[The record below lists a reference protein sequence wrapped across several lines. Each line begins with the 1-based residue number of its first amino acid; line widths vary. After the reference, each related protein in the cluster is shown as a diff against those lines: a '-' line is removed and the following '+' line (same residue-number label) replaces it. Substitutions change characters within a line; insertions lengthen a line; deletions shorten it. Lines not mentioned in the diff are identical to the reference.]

1 MPIEETW
8 VQSLGGEEPLE
19 EEMALLFLSGEFHGQ
34 SNLVGYSPWGHK
46 ESDTTEQQS
55 VHTCAHTPS
64 KVVVG
69 LNGKIQPSNQGHR
82 QQFSYKGES

>member
-19 EEMALLFLSGEFHGQ
+19 EEMAIQALLFLSGEFHGQ
-34 SNLVGYSPWGHK
+34 RNLAGYNPWDHK
-46 ESDTTEQQS
+46 KSDTTEQLS

-69 LNGKIQPSNQGHR
+69 LNGKI
-82 QQFSYKGES
+82 

>member
-19 EEMALLFLSGEFHGQ
+19 EEMAIQALLFLSGEFHGQ
-34 SNLVGYSPWGHK
+34 SNLVGYSPWGRK
-46 ESDTTEQQS
+46 ESDTTKQLR

-64 KVVVG
+64 KAVVG
-69 LNGKIQPSNQGHR
+69 LNGKI
-82 QQFSYKGES
+82 